1 MLKSFDNSDGLINI
15 SSNRKIIYV
24 EVSDD
29 TFTINDELS
38 PEDTVYRL
46 GTKTLA
52 TI

>member
-15 SSNRKIIYV
+15 SSNREIIYI

-29 TFTINDELS
+29 TFAINDELS

-46 GTKTLA
+46 GSKTLA
-52 TI
+52 TL